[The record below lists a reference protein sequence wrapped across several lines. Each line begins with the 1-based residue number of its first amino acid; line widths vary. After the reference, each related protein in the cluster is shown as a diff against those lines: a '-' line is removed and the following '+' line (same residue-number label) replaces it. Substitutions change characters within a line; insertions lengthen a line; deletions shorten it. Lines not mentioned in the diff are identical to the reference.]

1 VRVSTAG
8 DDGFPQIAARCAA
21 LLAALPRGLWAAQ
34 HACVVP
40 LLNLLNLTSQVL
52 PHPTLL
58 CECVRVELGV
68 SGAAGGSARLSP
80 ALPAGRFGFPLFITV
95 LTQKMGRELS
105 ADLGWCD
112 ASGGGQPCSQWRSA
126 GFVGPHNISISSG
139 FSSHP
144 FARHGDSEMDS
155 RSASLTRPP
164 GNECCAAAPRHGGHS
179 SHRTACRSGRLRCH
193 PRRRL
198 ARPASPVVARGGHCG
213 DGPERVRAPYHVPSV
228 ILALLLLPSL
238 GYDGPRQTRTLS
250 T

>member
-1 VRVSTAG
+1 MTQTKS
-8 DDGFPQIAARCAA
+8 
-21 LLAALPRGLWAAQ
+21 LPL
-34 HACVVP
+34 
-40 LLNLLNLTSQVL
+40 
-52 PHPTLL
+52 
-58 CECVRVELGV
+58 
-68 SGAAGGSARLSP
+68 
-80 ALPAGRFGFPLFITV
+80 GFPLFITV
-95 LTQKMGRELS
+95 LAKKMGRELS

-238 GYDGPRQTRTLS
+238 GYDGPRQTDTQHMKTEQS
-250 T
+250 TKRQWGVRETCSRQLF